1 MLARHH
7 YLICVTLLF
16 VASGCATLAPRPV
29 QPAAPAAAEGCVEV
43 GQWYDPQQRQPVTA
57 PEVQRRLAKHDV
69 ILLGESHDRI
79 DHHLWQL
86 QAAAALLAE
95 GRPLI
100 LAFEMLPRSGQAA
113 IDRWTRGEGSERE
126 FLHASGYLTN
136 WSMPAELYLPLFRFA
151 RANRLPMLG
160 INVDRSLVAQVARDG
175 WAAVEPSAR
184 EGVGDPAPASEAYT
198 RWLRQIWDD
207 HRPKGDAAGDAEA
220 ALQRFIEAQLVW
232 DRAFAEAIA
241 AAVRRHPEATVVGI
255 IGSGHLER
263 GFGVPHQLAALGVE
277 RVATLLPWDVDRNCS
292 ELGPDVATA
301 VFGTEAVA
309 EQATPKPRLGVLLE
323 PAERGIR
330 IAGVTPGSLA
340 ATAGLTEGDVV
351 RAAAGR
357 ELHAVTQLQAIVAR
371 QAPGTWLPLRVSR
384 AGSEVEIVVRFP
396 PEE

>member
-1 MLARHH
+1 MLSRHRV
-7 YLICVTLLF
+7 ITCVTLLF
-16 VASGCATLAPRPV
+16 VNSGCGTLAPLHVP
-29 QPAAPAAAEGCVEV
+29 PAAPAATERCVEV
-43 GQWYDPQQRQPVTA
+43 GRWYDPQQRQPVAA
-57 PEVQRRLAKHDV
+57 PEVQRRLAEHDV

-113 IDRWTRGEGSERE
+113 IDRWTRGEGSEQE
-126 FLHASGYLTN
+126 FLEASGYLTN

-160 INVDRSLVAQVARDG
+160 INVDRSLVARVAHGG
-175 WAAVEPSAR
+175 WAAVEPGAR
-184 EGVGDPAPASEAYT
+184 EGVGDPAPAPEAYT
-198 RWLRQIWDD
+198 RWLRQIWGDHQKEGDD
-207 HRPKGDAAGDAEA
+207 AGVDEA

-277 RVATLLPWDVDRNCS
+277 RVATLLPWDVDRDCT
-292 ELGPDVATA
+292 ELGPDFATA
-301 VFGTEAVA
+301 VFGTEAVVA
-309 EQATPKPRLGVLLE
+309 QAPPKPRLGVLLE
-323 PAERGIR
+323 PAEGGIR

-340 ATAGLTEGDVV
+340 ATAGLIEGDIV

-357 ELHAVTQLQAIVAR
+357 ALQAVTQLQTIVAR
-371 QAPGTWLPLRVSR
+371 QAPGTWLPLRVGR
-384 AGSEVEIVVRFP
+384 AGSDIEIVVRFP
-396 PEE
+396 PEP